1 MMKTKNKRFPWWAKL
16 LMVVLAVVIVF
27 LCFSYGMIR
36 YFVGDTLGFKGIL
49 SMVSYGG
56 FELPEGFRNFVLDVD
71 RSYPGLPQ
79 LLTNNAGEPVKTLE
93 EYDARRA
100 EMLDLYETYMYG
112 VTPTEG
118 FNTEF
123 NLVESGFL
131 LDGKIQCHQVRIT
144 VSNEYGSN
152 DAMLLIYAPAKA
164 EKYGM
169 FIGLNFSGNTAVWTD
184 EKILPSVTQGEI
196 GERGGESSNWPIE
209 LLIDSGFGLATMY
222 YGDWAEDNQETYRN
236 QVLKL
241 FPEET
246 CTAFSAWAFGIM
258 RGIDYLEQIEQ
269 VDPNAIGTAGH
280 SRLARVSLWAGACD
294 PRIDLVTASCGGGL
308 VRSPLFA
315 KIDTDGTSNHWFTP
329 AYYSYEGRDQELPV
343 DIHMLYAL
351 IADRNLYISIG
362 QQDLASDPKATWDAL
377 QEAKVVWKDIY
388 HKEVIPDST
397 YEEVTPDQPVFS
409 EGVAIHVH
417 DEGHLMTTED
427 WQHYITYMKT
437 FVNPK

>member
-79 LLTNNAGEPVKTLE
+79 LLTNNAGEPVKNLE

-131 LDGKIQCHQVRIT
+131 LDGKIQRHQVRIT

-409 EGVAIHVH
+409 EGVAVHVH

>member
-131 LDGKIQCHQVRIT
+131 LDGKIQRHQVRIT

-258 RGIDYLEQIEQ
+258 RGVDYLEQIEQ

-409 EGVAIHVH
+409 EGVAVHVH

>member
-1 MMKTKNKRFPWWAKL
+1 MKTKNKRFPWWAKL

-131 LDGKIQCHQVRIT
+131 LDGKIQRHQVRIT

-409 EGVAIHVH
+409 EGVAVHVH

>member
-131 LDGKIQCHQVRIT
+131 LDGKIQRHQVRIT

-258 RGIDYLEQIEQ
+258 RGIDYLQQIEQ

-377 QEAKVVWKDIY
+377 QEAKVIWKDIY

-409 EGVAIHVH
+409 EGVAVHVH

>member
-16 LMVVLAVVIVF
+16 LVVVLAVVIVF

-131 LDGKIQCHQVRIT
+131 LDGKIQRHQVRIT

-397 YEEVTPDQPVFS
+397 YEEVTPDHPVFS
-409 EGVAIHVH
+409 EGVAVHVH

>member
-1 MMKTKNKRFPWWAKL
+1 M
-16 LMVVLAVVIVF
+16 
-27 LCFSYGMIR
+27 
-36 YFVGDTLGFKGIL
+36 
-49 SMVSYGG
+49 
-56 FELPEGFRNFVLDVD
+56 
-71 RSYPGLPQ
+71 
-79 LLTNNAGEPVKTLE
+79 
-93 EYDARRA
+93 
-100 EMLDLYETYMYG
+100 
-112 VTPTEG
+112 
-118 FNTEF
+118 
-123 NLVESGFL
+123 
-131 LDGKIQCHQVRIT
+131 
-144 VSNEYGSN
+144 
-152 DAMLLIYAPAKA
+152 
-164 EKYGM
+164 
-169 FIGLNFSGNTAVWTD
+169 
-184 EKILPSVTQGEI
+184 
-196 GERGGESSNWPIE
+196 
-209 LLIDSGFGLATMY
+209 
-222 YGDWAEDNQETYRN
+222 
-236 QVLKL
+236 LKL

-397 YEEVTPDQPVFS
+397 YEKVTPDQPVFS
-409 EGVAIHVH
+409 EGVAVHVH